1 MKFLKSMSE
10 RESLNWKKG
19 AIIGFYTYT
28 LITAVNYFYYLVT
41 GSSLFSPTF
50 TFWIGLL
57 AAFIFELIFNL
68 KYKSQSNTEDK

>member
-1 MKFLKSMSE
+1 MSE